1 MRALVASVDAHPRA
15 SNSSSSR
22 VVGRVRDVY
31 AYPLKGARGHRLDEA
46 TLARGF
52 GVPGD
57 RAFALMRREKAE
69 EWWTTT
75 AKDEGEKAARVL
87 TTTTGRDPGHHGNKH
102 LFHQLITDPSMSRV
116 EARGVGERG
125 LVVVDAATGEELVRV
140 DDYEVDEEGRRRM
153 ERFFGER
160 LETAEAEYPPRLT
173 RAEGFSFANVGGK
186 PNEHVLHIN
195 TAPSIERVYARL
207 TENLDTDESL
217 ETFALRFR
225 PNLVV
230 ESVPVDDEEDADAD
244 ADRRPTPLLPFDE
257 FDWCGRRL
265 RLGDDVI
272 IRVNEPTIRCPSVR
286 PRYDDPSASVDEIRP
301 DVAVREAFPSLR
313 ARVFDREPT
322 TLRERGSYFGVYASV
337 LTDGIVRDGD
347 LVRILDEY

>member
-1 MRALVASVDAHPRA
+1 M
-15 SNSSSSR
+15 
-22 VVGRVRDVY
+22 
-31 AYPLKGARGHRLDEA
+31 
-46 TLARGF
+46 
-52 GVPGD
+52 
-57 RAFALMRREKAE
+57 
-69 EWWTTT
+69 
-75 AKDEGEKAARVL
+75 
-87 TTTTGRDPGHHGNKH
+87 
-102 LFHQLITDPSMSRV
+102 I
-116 EARGVGERG
+116 
-125 LVVVDAATGEELVRV
+125 
-140 DDYEVDEEGRRRM
+140 
-153 ERFFGER
+153 
-160 LETAEAEYPPRLT
+160 
-173 RAEGFSFANVGGK
+173 
-186 PNEHVLHIN
+186 HIN

-225 PNLVV
+225 PNLVSNPSPSTTK
-230 ESVPVDDEEDADAD
+230 ETAGAGAGPPPA
-244 ADRRPTPLLPFDE
+244 LLPFDE

-301 DVAVREAFPSLR
+301 ERLRARGVPVAFR

>member
-1 MRALVASVDAHPRA
+1 M
-15 SNSSSSR
+15 
-22 VVGRVRDVY
+22 
-31 AYPLKGARGHRLDEA
+31 
-46 TLARGF
+46 
-52 GVPGD
+52 
-57 RAFALMRREKAE
+57 
-69 EWWTTT
+69 
-75 AKDEGEKAARVL
+75 
-87 TTTTGRDPGHHGNKH
+87 
-102 LFHQLITDPSMSRV
+102 I
-116 EARGVGERG
+116 
-125 LVVVDAATGEELVRV
+125 
-140 DDYEVDEEGRRRM
+140 
-153 ERFFGER
+153 
-160 LETAEAEYPPRLT
+160 
-173 RAEGFSFANVGGK
+173 
-186 PNEHVLHIN
+186 HIN

-230 ESVPVDDEEDADAD
+230 ESVPSTTKETPTLTPTAADA
-244 ADRRPTPLLPFDE
+244 LLPFDE

-301 DVAVREAFPSLR
+301 DASVRGVPSLR
-313 ARVFDREPT
+313 ARFDREPT